1 MIDHS
6 DPVTQLAF
14 MIVVSVVAGTFLLIA
29 VALFRRWQQIRYGRY
44 VHALQRKYRPV
55 LAGILS
61 GARSPAAIEILREM
75 PMAELE
81 VLLEPLFSRRKLPER
96 SLVFFQALCLELGLI
111 ELWHSRLAR
120 GPRMAAPCSQS
131 GALRESLGRPGMGLL
146 LRAKSIRNLG
156 KLRHRPSWP
165 LLVKA
170 LDDPRAEVQFVALRA
185 LGALGAPE
193 SFPLLRERLHAVA
206 QGNSQSPPLRGL
218 RAAMASFDLACAPA
232 LVPSLRHGD
241 GNVRLQG
248 TEILRMIVSREAA
261 FQPHLTL
268 TAELLSPQMVELL
281 LAALAIDANSETRAR
296 TAEIIVFLADPRA
309 TRALRNLLLDHQWFV
324 RLRTVQALAHLRQAA
339 APLHV
344 QIRGCLR
351 DSHWQ
356 VREAAIQTLLSL
368 GPEGTHHL
376 YEHFLASPN
385 HPTREQIVEVIERR
399 GVVFELVE
407 MYSNGANGVDARMVE
422 QLAAESA
429 RVGLSGIL
437 RSVPPEVRL
446 RFLSRLFSSAE
457 AKMRFHEGTQPGLE
471 SAVSTEHVLEFLPRV
486 AA

>member
-1 MIDHS
+1 
-6 DPVTQLAF
+6 
-14 MIVVSVVAGTFLLIA
+14 
-29 VALFRRWQQIRYGRY
+29 
-44 VHALQRKYRPV
+44 
-55 LAGILS
+55 
-61 GARSPAAIEILREM
+61 
-75 PMAELE
+75 
-81 VLLEPLFSRRKLPER
+81 
-96 SLVFFQALCLELGLI
+96 
-111 ELWHSRLAR
+111 
-120 GPRMAAPCSQS
+120 
-131 GALRESLGRPGMGLL
+131 
-146 LRAKSIRNLG
+146 
-156 KLRHRPSWP
+156 
-165 LLVKA
+165 
-170 LDDPRAEVQFVALRA
+170 
-185 LGALGAPE
+185 
-193 SFPLLRERLHAVA
+193 
-206 QGNSQSPPLRGL
+206 
-218 RAAMASFDLACAPA
+218 MASFDLACAPA